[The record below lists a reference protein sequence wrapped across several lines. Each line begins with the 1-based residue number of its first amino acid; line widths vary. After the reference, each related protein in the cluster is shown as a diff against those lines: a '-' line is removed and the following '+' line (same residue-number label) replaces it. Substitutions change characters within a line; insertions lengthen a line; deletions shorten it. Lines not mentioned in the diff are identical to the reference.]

1 MDEQTLLDRY
11 AELAVRV
18 GVNVQPGQEVLI
30 QGKLE
35 HVPLVRAVT
44 KAAYA
49 AGARYVS
56 VLYFDDHVRK
66 SMIENVAEEDL
77 SWTPPHLMAAMKR
90 VEESGGAR
98 IAIAGDAE
106 PRLMGDL
113 DPGRVGKAKMVDLLM
128 ESMSQINRRAA
139 SWTIVAC
146 PNEGWAREVFGEP
159 DVDKL
164 WDAVAR
170 ATRLLEDDPVKAWWD
185 HVEGLTRRMDALNE
199 LNFETIHFEGEGTD
213 LDVGL
218 HAGSRWTSG
227 NFTTAGGIRHVPNI
241 PTEEVFTTPDF
252 RRVEGV
258 VSATRPLQL
267 PTEGVTVTGLRV
279 TFEGGRATKVEAAE
293 GREIV
298 EAQMALDEGGSRL
311 GEVALVDRA
320 SAVGETGVTFNN
332 TLFDENASSHIAYG
346 GAYTFCV
353 EGVEGLSPEQLVERG
368 INHSAVHTDFMI
380 GGPGVRVT
388 GITSSGDRVT
398 IIEDDNTWQL

>member
-1 MDEQTLLDRY
+1 MDNQALVERY

-18 GVNVQPGQEVLI
+18 GVNVQPGQEILV
-30 QGKLE
+30 QAKLE

-44 KAAYA
+44 NAAYA

-66 SMIENVAEEDL
+66 SMIQNVAEEDL

-90 VEESGGAR
+90 VEENGGAR

-113 DPGRVGKAKMVDLLM
+113 DPARVGKAKMIDLLM

-146 PNEGWAREVFGEP
+146 PNQGWARDVFGEP

-170 ATRLLEDDPVKAWWD
+170 ATRLYEDDPVQAWWE

-199 LNFETIHFEGEGTD
+199 LSFQTIHFEGDGTD
-213 LDVGL
+213 LEVGL
-218 HAGSRWTSG
+218 HPDSRWTSG

-252 RRVEGV
+252 RRVKGI

-267 PTEGVTVTGLRV
+267 PTEGVTVTDLRV
-279 TFEGGRATKVEAAE
+279 TFEDGRATKIEATE
-293 GREIV
+293 GREVV
-298 EAQMALDEGGSRL
+298 EAQMALDDGGSRL

-353 EGVEGLSPEQLVERG
+353 EGAAGLSPDELVERG
-368 INHSAVHTDFMI
+368 VNHSAVHTDFMI

-388 GITSSGDRVT
+388 GITSTGDRVT
-398 IIEDDNTWQL
+398 IIEEDNTWQL